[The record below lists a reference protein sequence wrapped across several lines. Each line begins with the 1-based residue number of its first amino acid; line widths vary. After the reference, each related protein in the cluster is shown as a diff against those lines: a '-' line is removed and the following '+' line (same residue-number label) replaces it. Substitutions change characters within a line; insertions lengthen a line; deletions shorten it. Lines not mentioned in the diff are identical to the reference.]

1 MVGGI
6 HMALNGTA
14 YAVDL
19 GRLRAAFGSRDSELL
34 GRIVGDAAKAIES
47 FDLQEGEPPSF
58 SMRQAITDLIDGEF
72 RAPERSRF
80 LYGYA
85 IEILCEYFG
94 EVIPV
99 PDDEFDEIG
108 DPDDLEIDTP
118 LLNGEL
124 PLPVPAWGDTPYVR
138 FLTAEQVAEEYQ
150 RLSEADLSHDNPS
163 IEEGRQALVYQLK
176 WALDRGRA
184 FVTVA
189 NG

>member
-1 MVGGI
+1 
-6 HMALNGTA
+6 MALNGTA

-19 GRLRAAFGSRDSELL
+19 GRLRAAFGSRDSGLL
-34 GRIVGDAAKAIES
+34 GRIIGDAAETIES

-99 PDDEFDEIG
+99 PDDEIG
-108 DPDDLEIDTP
+108 DPGDLEIDTP
-118 LLNGEL
+118 LLNGGL

-138 FLTAEQVAEEYQ
+138 FLTAEQVAEEYK
-150 RLSEADLSHDNPS
+150 RLCEADLSHDDPS
-163 IEEGRQALVYQLK
+163 IEEGRQALVCQMK